1 MEYWNDGLE
10 GVFLQ
15 LKWFI
20 SALIPNTP
28 VFQHSGVP
36 WKWHKPGAI
45 KRSLISNNF

>member
-28 VFQHSGVP
+28 VFHHSIIPSFHGNGINQEP
-36 WKWHKPGAI
+36 LKD
-45 KRSLISNNF
+45 L